1 MVASSV
7 NNGLSQFSFFISATA
22 FSVPTRHGEHWPQ
35 LSSSK
40 KRSKFRAASFT
51 ESLSDGEN
59 YFGVDKG
66 KTGRFEAGGIF
77 SAYYKTEL
85 LKNMFF
91 ENKLNL
97 FQNYL
102 EDPLN
107 IDIDYMVS
115 LEFTINRFLST
126 NILVHLLYDDNAAP
140 QIQLKEVFGIS
151 FNVNF

>member
-1 MVASSV
+1 MLGRCPLVLRVHARIAV
-7 NNGLSQFSFFISATA
+7 
-22 FSVPTRHGEHWPQ
+22 TR
-35 LSSSK
+35 K
-40 KRSKFRAASFT
+40 MKRDV
-51 ESLSDGEN
+51 LPHLDGEN

-107 IDIDYMVS
+107 IDIDYLVS

-140 QIQLKEVFGIS
+140 EIQLKEVFGIS

>member
-1 MVASSV
+1 
-7 NNGLSQFSFFISATA
+7 
-22 FSVPTRHGEHWPQ
+22 
-35 LSSSK
+35 
-40 KRSKFRAASFT
+40 
-51 ESLSDGEN
+51 
-59 YFGVDKG
+59 
-66 KTGRFEAGGIF
+66 
-77 SAYYKTEL
+77 
-85 LKNMFF
+85 MFF

-126 NILVHLLYDDNAAP
+126 NILVHLLYDDNAATE
-140 QIQLKEVFGIS
+140 IQLKEVFGIS